1 MKNVKLGTKLIGGF
15 AVVAAITAAVGLFGI
30 YEMRSINQRVEEL
43 GNVRL
48 PGVANMA
55 EAQTQLTRVMAALR
69 TLMSPY
75 IDEET
80 RERQYRNIEDG
91 RQKYREAMAVYEPLP
106 KTAKEAEILSRLQP
120 VVRAAAESNN
130 QAAELSRKVQELDV
144 LNPNAFLASLETFR
158 GDHYR
163 LQVQVAELLLAMKPF
178 QGGEDPTACNFGR
191 WLAGFQTR
199 NPKIAETLKG
209 VRLHHDLFHHAVRDI
224 KSAAANGNYE
234 TAAGQFQGRMMTA
247 AEEVFR
253 HFEALRAEAVAARD
267 TFGEMAGILLG
278 EARQRTDEVLRLAE
292 ELVATNDEAAEAAVA
307 EAVAGGRRGML
318 VAGAGVGVGVLLALA
333 LGFVLTRG
341 ITRPVTLGVAFARK
355 LAEGDLTQTLDV
367 DQKDEIGVLASAMK
381 QMAEKLR
388 EVVGEVQAAS
398 DQVASGSQEMSSTSE
413 QMSQGATEQAASIEE
428 VTSSMEQMAAN
439 IRQNADNAAQT
450 EKIALQAAGDA
461 REGGQ
466 AVGETVGAMK
476 EIAEKISIVEEIA
489 RQTNLLALNAAIEAA
504 RAGDAGKGFA
514 VVAAEVRKLAER
526 SGKAAT
532 EIGEL
537 SKSSVEVAE
546 RAGRMLEKIVPDI
559 QKTAELVQEIAAASN
574 EQNAGA
580 AQINKAIQQLDQV
593 IQQNASASEEMAST
607 AEELSGQAEQLQ
619 TTVAFFKLDDK
630 ARQKEEGRKMK
641 KSAGRVP
648 QRGATQVAHLA
659 PAAKSAK
666 ALSTGNGKG
675 NGQGNGAGFAL
686 DLGADAEDAEFERY

>member
-1 MKNVKLGTKLIGGF
+1 MKNIKLGTKLIGGF
-15 AVVAAITAAVGLFGI
+15 AAVAAITALVGLFGI
-30 YEMRSINQRVEEL
+30 FEIRSVNDHVKDIGQ
-43 GNVRL
+43 VRL
-48 PGVANMA
+48 PGVANVAAARA
-55 EAQTQLTRVMAALR
+55 ELGRVQWALR
-69 TLMSPY
+69 TLLSPY
-75 IDEET
+75 IDAET
-80 RERQYRNIEDG
+80 RERQYRTIEDA
-91 RQKYREAMAVYEPLP
+91 RQKFREKLAAYEPLP
-106 KTAKEAEILSRLQP
+106 KTAREEEILARFHPL
-120 VVRAAAESNN
+120 VRAAAESNN
-130 QAAELSRKVQELDV
+130 KAIEFSRKVQELDV
-144 LNPNAFLASLETFR
+144 LNPNAFLASIETFR

-163 LQVQVAELLLAMKPF
+163 LQTQVAELLLAMKPF
-178 QGGEDPTACNFGR
+178 EGGEDPAACNFGR
-191 WLAGFQTR
+191 WLGTFQTR
-199 NPKIAETLKG
+199 NPRIAEALKG

-224 KSAAANGNYE
+224 KSAAANGLSE
-234 TAAGQFQGRMMTA
+234 SASGQFQGRMMTA

-253 HFEALRAEAVAARD
+253 HFEILRAEALAARD
-267 TFGEMAGILLG
+267 AFGEMAAILLG
-278 EARQRTDEVLRLAE
+278 EARERTYEVLRVAA
-292 ELVATNDEAAEAAVA
+292 ELVAVNEETAEANVA
-307 EAVAGGRRGML
+307 EAVADGRKGTL
-318 VAGAGVGVGVLLALA
+318 VASVGVGVGVLLALG
-333 LGFVLTRG
+333 LGVFMTRA
-341 ITRPVTLGVAFARK
+341 ITGPVTKGVAFARK
-355 LAEGDLTQTLDV
+355 LAEGDLTQTLEV
-367 DQKDEIGVLASAMK
+367 DQKDEIGMLAGAMK
-381 QMAEKLR
+381 QMAQKLR

-466 AVGETVGAMK
+466 AVGETVSAMK
-476 EIAEKISIVEEIA
+476 EIAEKISIIEEIA

-546 RAGRMLEKIVPDI
+546 KAGQMLQKIVPDI

-580 AQINKAIQQLDQV
+580 EQINKAIQQLDQV

-619 TTVAFFKLDDK
+619 ATVAFFRLDDT
-630 ARQKEEGRKMK
+630 ARRAPPAARPQAPAARK
-641 KSAGRVP
+641 RP
-648 QRGATQVAHLA
+648 ATRVAHPA
-659 PAAKSAK
+659 PAAKPPR
-666 ALSTGNGKG
+666 ALATGKG
-675 NGQGNGAGFAL
+675 NGHGDPAGFAL

>member
-15 AVVAAITAAVGLFGI
+15 AAVAAITAAVGLFGI
-30 YEMRSINQRVEEL
+30 YEMRSINGHVKDL
-43 GNVRL
+43 GHVRL

-55 EAQTQLTRVMAALR
+55 DAQTQLTRVQSALR

-91 RQKYREAMAVYEPLP
+91 RQKYREALGAYEPLP
-106 KTAKEAEILSRLQP
+106 KTAREAEILARFHPL
-120 VVRAAAESNN
+120 VRAAAESNN

-163 LQVQVAELLLAMKPF
+163 LQTQVAELLLAMKPF
-178 QGGEDPTACNFGR
+178 QGGEDPTACDFGR
-191 WLAGFQTR
+191 WLGGFQTR

-234 TAAGQFQGRMMTA
+234 TAAGQFQGRLMTA

-253 HFEALRAEAVAARD
+253 HFDALRAEAVAARD
-267 TFGEMAGILLG
+267 TFGAMSDVLLG
-278 EARQRTDEVLRLAE
+278 EARLRTDEVLRLAE
-292 ELVATNDEAAEAAVA
+292 ELVAVNDEAAEAAVA
-307 EAVAGGRRGML
+307 EAVADGRKGMIG
-318 VAGAGVGVGVLLALA
+318 AGAGVGVGVLLALA
-333 LGFVLTRG
+333 LGVVLTRG

-355 LAEGDLTQTLDV
+355 LSEGDLTQTLDV
-367 DQKDEIGVLASAMK
+367 DQKDEIGVLAQAMK

-388 EVVGEVQAAS
+388 EVVGEVQTAS

-428 VTSSMEQMAAN
+428 VTSSMEEMAAN

-466 AVGETVGAMK
+466 AVGKTVSAMK
-476 EIAEKISIVEEIA
+476 EIAEKISIIEEIA

-546 RAGRMLEKIVPDI
+546 KAGQMLQKIVPDI

-580 AQINKAIQQLDQV
+580 GQINKAIQQLDQV
-593 IQQNASASEEMAST
+593 IQQNAGASEEMAST

-619 TTVAFFKLDDK
+619 TTVAFFRLDDK
-630 ARQKEEGRKMK
+630 AKRAAPAARRPAQAARKRP
-641 KSAGRVP
+641 SA
-648 QRGATQVAHLA
+648 QVAHLTA
-659 PAAKSAK
+659 AAKPAK
-666 ALSTGNGKG
+666 ALSTGHGKG
-675 NGQGNGAGFAL
+675 NGNGDAAGFAL
-686 DLGADAEDAEFERY
+686 DLGGDAEDAEFERY